1 MTIQQLRYIVAID
14 QYRNFGKAA
23 VACDVTQST
32 LSLMVKKL
40 EEELDVRLFSR
51 EVFPLEPT
59 EIGRKV
65 IAKAKEVLYNVDQIA
80 ELTQNEKHILQGT
93 LSVAMISTVA
103 PVLVAGLFKY
113 TCTKCPAVQLQTEEM
128 LSETIK
134 DKLHKAEIDMGIM
147 ASPVND
153 PGLLEIPL
161 FTERF
166 FAYVSDDDPA
176 YQLDTISFN
185 EIVDRPIWIMK
196 KGVRQY
202 SSAAIRDDQS
212 ASYEKYFEGGRVS
225 ALLEI
230 VNEMGGMTIIPETH
244 LALILYSWQKNVRE
258 MVNPARSRTISLV
271 IRQDYIHEQMLNLVI
286 KAVKA
291 SIPASLIDSGIKKDH
306 IRL

>member
-1 MTIQQLRYIVAID
+1 MTIQQLKYIVSID

-51 EVFPLEPT
+51 DVFPLEPT

-65 IAKAKEVLYNVDQIA
+65 IAKAKEVLYNVDQIS
-80 ELTQNEKHILQGT
+80 ELTQSEKHILQGT

-113 TCTKCPAVQLQTEEM
+113 VETKCPAVSLQTEEM

-134 DKLHKAEIDMGIM
+134 DKLRKAEIDMGILTT
-147 ASPVND
+147 PVND
-153 PGLLEIPL
+153 SSLLQIPL
-161 FTERF
+161 YTERF
-166 FAYVSDDDPA
+166 FAYVSEDDPA
-176 YQLDTISFN
+176 YRLEQISLFDAP
-185 EIVDRPIWIMK
+185 DRPIWIMK

-202 SSAAIRDDQS
+202 SSAAIRDDES

-230 VNEMGGMTIIPETH
+230 VNELGGMTIIPETH
-244 LALILYSWQKNVRE
+244 ISLILYGWHKCIRPLVDPLE
-258 MVNPARSRTISLV
+258 RTITLV
-271 IRQDYIHEQMLNLVI
+271 IRKDYIHEQMLNLVI

-291 SIPASLIDSGIKKDH
+291 AIPATLIDSGIKKDY

>member
-113 TCTKCPAVQLQTEEM
+113 IGTKCPAVQLQTEEM

-166 FAYVSDDDPA
+166 FAYVSEDDPA

-202 SSAAIRDDQS
+202 SSAAIRNDES

-244 LALILYSWQKNVRE
+244 LGLILYSWQKNVRE
-258 MVNPARSRTISLV
+258 MVNPTRSRTISLV
-271 IRQDYIHEQMLNLVI
+271 IRQDYIHEQMLNLII
-286 KAVKA
+286 KAVKSA
-291 SIPASLIDSGIKKDH
+291 IPASLIDSGIKKDY

>member
-65 IAKAKEVLYNVDQIA
+65 IAKAKEVLYNVDQIS

-113 TCTKCPAVQLQTEEM
+113 IGAKCPTVQLQTEEM

-134 DKLHKAEIDMGIM
+134 DKLHKAEIDMGIVT
-147 ASPVND
+147 APVND
-153 PGLLEIPL
+153 PNLLQIPL
-161 FTERF
+161 YTERF
-166 FAYVSDDDPA
+166 FAYLSEDDPD
-176 YQLDTISFN
+176 YRKEQISLS
-185 EIVDRPIWIMK
+185 ESTDRPIWIMK

-202 SSAAIRDDQS
+202 SVSAIRNDES

-230 VNEMGGMTIIPETH
+230 VNELGGMTIIPETH
-244 LALILYSWQKNVRE
+244 LALILYSWHKCVRPL
-258 MVNPARSRTISLV
+258 VDPLKRTITLV
-271 IRQDYIHEQMLNLVI
+271 IRKDYIHEQMLNLVI

-291 SIPASLIDSGIKKDH
+291 SIPASLIDSGIKKEY